1 MFAYLEIVN
10 CDVRPGRASAAWV
23 KPTKGG
29 TAMNRIFVVAAVGMT
44 MLCTAASPAHATP
57 ELFSQAKSSGMPV
70 KNCQYCHVSTIP
82 KKETFKPEDLNPRG
96 KWLLDERDKT
106 KSPNV
111 NVQWLKNYPGG
122 E

>member
-1 MFAYLEIVN
+1 
-10 CDVRPGRASAAWV
+10 
-23 KPTKGG
+23 
-29 TAMNRIFVVAAVGMT
+29 
-44 MLCTAASPAHATP
+44 
-57 ELFSQAKSSGMPV
+57 
-70 KNCQYCHVSTIP
+70 VSTIP